1 MFTQE
6 ASLPNISVQAALDPR
21 DKVPDG
27 SVDREIVAEL
37 VPVGDD
43 AVKLEVAF
51 ADRARRGAGVAE
63 AGAAL
68 LL

>member
-1 MFTQE
+1 M
-6 ASLPNISVQAALDPR
+6 
-21 DKVPDG
+21 
-27 SVDREIVAEL
+27 DREIVAEL

-43 AVKLEVAF
+43 AVKLEVAV

-68 LL
+68 LVESVGPACADPGAGVLEFGVAVA